1 MYALSALFLLAALA
15 GVLFLDYGAGRAA
28 AWVAVL
34 VGGAA
39 LMLVGQRVERSP
51 ALSATL
57 ISIGA
62 VGGGFPL
69 FWTIIVPVAVAAVV
83 ASSVALA
90 RQRSPRA

>member
-1 MYALSALFLLAALA
+1 MYALSALFVVAALA
-15 GVLFLDYGAGRAA
+15 GVLFLDYEPGRAA

-34 VGGAA
+34 VGGAT

-57 ISIGA
+57 VSTGA
-62 VGGGFPL
+62 IAGGFPL
-69 FWTIIVPVAVAAVV
+69 FWTIVVPVAAAAVV

-90 RQRSPRA
+90 RRQSARA